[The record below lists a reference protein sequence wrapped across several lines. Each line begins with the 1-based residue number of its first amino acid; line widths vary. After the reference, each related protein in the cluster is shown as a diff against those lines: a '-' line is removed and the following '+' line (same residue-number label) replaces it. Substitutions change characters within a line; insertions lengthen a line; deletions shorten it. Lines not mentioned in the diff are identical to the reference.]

1 LFLIAGA
8 PRLAVRGMT
17 LVFRQRLAA
26 ATFWTGRKDAT
37 RIYNADLNANI
48 GSVGLKK
55 VRELQPMHIA
65 STRRWK
71 GLVASDN
78 LHQADSVEIVFQ
90 RRNHVITS
98 TGSLPSISGCGKLA
112 DTLLVSRAAF
122 AGVVRRSTRDHRR

>member
-1 LFLIAGA
+1 MVPLERDGEVW
-8 PRLAVRGMT
+8 R
-17 LVFRQRLAA
+17 
-26 ATFWTGRKDAT
+26 
-37 RIYNADLNANI
+37 
-48 GSVGLKK
+48 SVGLKK
-55 VRELQPMHIA
+55 VRELQPMHVA